1 MDGFNEILPDAEV
14 IWYSGEDL
22 EHAREVAKEADAVV
36 FVVGFD
42 HDDEGEFVA
51 VENSENYTGAIGG
64 DRKTLGLHADE
75 VELIK
80 AAGPENKNSAVVMIG
95 GNMIM
100 MTDWVD
106 CVSSVLMAFYPG
118 QEGGSVIARIIIGDV
133 NPSGKLPF
141 VLPYEEKDLPQVNWD
156 TTNQYYEYY
165 HGYAR
170 LEKKGIRPM
179 LPYGFGLSY
188 TTFTVDKP
196 AFSADGENV
205 RAVCRVKNTGDR
217 EGAQVVQMYV
227 GFGNSSIDRPVKLLR
242 GFQRVTL
249 SPGEEKQIEISCP
262 VEKLKYYDTKSVSF
276 QLEHMEYE
284 MYIGTSSAEE
294 DLLKGT
300 VSL

>member
-1 MDGFNEILPDAEV
+1 MP
-14 IWYSGEDL
+14 
-22 EHAREVAKEADAVV
+22 REVAKEADAVV

-141 VLPYEEKDLPQVNWD
+141 CTPYEEK
-156 TTNQYYEYY
+156 
-165 HGYAR
+165 G
-170 LEKKGIRPM
+170 
-179 LPYGFGLSY
+179 S
-188 TTFTVDKP
+188 
-196 AFSADGENV
+196 
-205 RAVCRVKNTGDR
+205 
-217 EGAQVVQMYV
+217 AQVTGILRISTM
-227 GFGNSSIDRPVKLLR
+227 SIIMAMRGLR
-242 GFQRVTL
+242 RR
-249 SPGEEKQIEISCP
+249 
-262 VEKLKYYDTKSVSF
+262 
-276 QLEHMEYE
+276 EYGPCFP
-284 MYIGTSSAEE
+284 MA
-294 DLLKGT
+294 LA
-300 VSL
+300 